1 MRPTRRGV
9 GVVAILAFSFAMAW
23 QYGPR
28 ALSAII
34 FPLCIVSLAAVVT
47 TYRAEKPVVNRTP
60 INAGF
65 IGEQRTVETRIEPNN
80 PVSATVHDAVDET
93 GGLTG
98 TDDANRA
105 ETTISTEHRFRYD
118 VRLEARGE
126 HDVGPISITITDLL
140 GLMKRRFEDDQTTS
154 ILVFPRIYDLSEGP
168 NRDLQMLADAA
179 GVASREEFDHL
190 RKYVRGDS
198 LRDVHWKSAA
208 KRSDGELV
216 VKEFVD
222 DEDRGS
228 ASIAAECIPGR
239 EDELAAAV
247 ASVTT
252 YLLELNVS
260 VGVTLPD
267 ATRPPSTGEEHHR
280 DVLGLLALVEA
291 GELDDQTKT
300 DADVLVQSDAN
311 GTVVLVDGHEIP
323 FYRLRGRAGSERT
336 NTAGGRHSPESL
348 GTDAQ
353 SEVSP

>member
-34 FPLCIVSLAAVVT
+34 FPLCIVSLAAIVT
-47 TYRAEKPVVNRTP
+47 TYRAEKPAVSRTP

-65 IGEQRTVETRIEPNN
+65 IGEQRTVETQIEPNN
-80 PVSATVHDAVDET
+80 PVSATVHDAVNET
-93 GGLTG
+93 GGLTVADG
-98 TDDANRA
+98 ANRA
-105 ETTISTEHRFRYD
+105 ETTISTAHRFRYD
-118 VRLEARGE
+118 VRLEGRGE
-126 HDVGPISITITDLL
+126 HDVGPLSITITDLL
-140 GLMKRRFEDDQTTS
+140 GLVKRRFEDGQTTT
-154 ILVFPRIYDLSEGP
+154 IRVFPRVYDLSDGS
-168 NRDLQMLADAA
+168 NRDLQALADAA
-179 GVASREEFDHL
+179 GIASREEFDHL
-190 RKYVRGDS
+190 REYVRGDS

-216 VKEFVD
+216 VKEFID

-239 EDELAAAV
+239 EDEMAAAV

-252 YLLELNVS
+252 YLLEVNVS
-260 VGVTLPD
+260 VGVALPD
-267 ATRPPSTGEEHHR
+267 VTRPPSTGEEHHR
-280 DVLGLLALVEA
+280 DVLGLLAVVEA
-291 GELDDQTKT
+291 GELDEQTRT
-300 DADVLVQSDAN
+300 DADILVQADAN

-323 FYRLRGRAGSERT
+323 FHRLRGRAARRT
-336 NTAGGRHSPESL
+336 NTTGTRRSPESL
-348 GTDAQ
+348 ETDGQ